1 MHHTLQVPPAV
12 GCCHLTF
19 CMWLQVPV
27 GFFRIPAPPSAFSS
41 HACLLHREF
50 LSALLLL
57 PHRSEC
63 YCLLLGA
70 SLMVGVERSCP
81 FGLVSV
87 LCRPSEAVISHC
99 SCQPPPPMSTKL
111 HLVWGKTCLE
121 RERVLCPA
129 LSGKRYQSRAPWPSR
144 VAKRACF
151 YSSKS
156 SGYLPGPRDRGRG
169 QKSFLLSLRGLRHFA
184 SYEIRLQGSGW
195 VSCLGDT
202 EKGSLR
208 SQFLSGSPS

>member
-99 SCQPPPPMSTKL
+99 SCQPPPPNVNKTPPCMRENMSGEGESFVPCSQWQEISEQGSLTF
-111 HLVWGKTCLE
+111 
-121 RERVLCPA
+121 P
-129 LSGKRYQSRAPWPSR
+129 SGK
-144 VAKRACF
+144 
-151 YSSKS
+151 KS
-156 SGYLPGPRDRGRG
+156 LLLLL
-169 QKSFLLSLRGLRHFA
+169 QKQWLSA
-184 SYEIRLQGSGW
+184 W
-195 VSCLGDT
+195 A
-202 EKGSLR
+202 
-208 SQFLSGSPS
+208 

>member
-99 SCQPPPPMSTKL
+99 SCQPPPQCQQNSTLYEGK
-111 HLVWGKTCLE
+111 HVW
-121 RERVLCPA
+121 
-129 LSGKRYQSRAPWPSR
+129 
-144 VAKRACF
+144 
-151 YSSKS
+151 
-156 SGYLPGPRDRGRG
+156 RGRE
-169 QKSFLLSLRGLRHFA
+169 FCALLSVARDIRAGLLDLPEWQKELAFTPPKA
-184 SYEIRLQGSGW
+184 VAI
-195 VSCLGDT
+195 CLGLGTGEEDR
-202 EKGSLR
+202 KV
-208 SQFLSGSPS
+208 FCSP